1 MNDAMAPGG
10 ALRPGRTRILA
21 RPMRNNR
28 VSMLLMALGIGAA
41 VAWVPAPP
49 ASSQELFIYPAK
61 GQSPAQ
67 ESQDKGACME
77 WATNQTGYNP
87 AFASGPGRAPEMGS
101 PMGGAFGG
109 AARGAALGAVGGA
122 IGGNAG
128 KGAAIGAAAGGL
140 FGMMRQRERYQQEM
154 SYYGAEQSRAAA
166 QRANFQK
173 AYAACLQ
180 GRGYVVE

>member
-1 MNDAMAPGG
+1 M
-10 ALRPGRTRILA
+10 TRSHA
-21 RPMRNNR
+21 W
-28 VSMLLMALGIGAA
+28 MALLAA
-41 VAWVPAPP
+41 ALGWTLTWAIALP
-49 ASSQELFIYPAK
+49 ASSQQLFIYPAK

-67 ESQDKGACME
+67 EQKDKGACME
-77 WATNQTGYNP
+77 WATRQTGYNP
-87 AFASGPGRAPEMGS
+87 AFAGGPGAPPQMGS
-101 PMGGAFGG
+101 PARGAFGG

-140 FGMMRQRERYQQEM
+140 FGMMRQRQRYEEEM
-154 SYYGAEQSRAAA
+154 SSYGNEQRRADA